1 MVLLFPSKDV
11 PVQREEEAAIPK
23 RPSRED
29 VRELLV
35 KAREIITDEMEA
47 EETDKASVHEPPPAR
62 PLALTRS
69 QEATFESVEQL
80 QAQLE
85 NLVLEK
91 GSDGTKSKGTDLT
104 GTKEVAASGE
114 DKQTSPVRCKS
125 AGCTIIQKPPPT
137 PMSCINVMHQK
148 FSLSSYR

>member
-11 PVQREEEAAIPK
+11 PVQLEEEAAIPK

-35 KAREIITDEMEA
+35 KAREIIADEMEA
-47 EETDKASVHEPPPAR
+47 EETDKASVHEPPTAR

-85 NLVLEK
+85 NLVEEE
-91 GSDGTKSKGTDLT
+91 SDGTKSKLGTDLT
-104 GTKEVAASGE
+104 GTEGVAASGE

-125 AGCTIIQKPPPT
+125 AGTIGEYIIYAIIQ
-137 PMSCINVMHQK
+137 
-148 FSLSSYR
+148 LYRNRYPHSHAHTIS